1 MIKSHQ
7 LKNNFKY
14 DWIIRT
20 RVDGFWKS
28 RLGPE
33 NFVPGQYLIP
43 SGSRH
48 GGINDRFGIGDLR
61 TSTITLSRL
70 SLITKLDSAGFR
82 NLNSESAFKVQLE
95 TQSVNYLTKHLPF
108 CVVSDRKYI
117 FPPARFGVLVA
128 ALSSLGPLSGAKC
141 RPCKPVCMGVCV
153 ENMMMWVEK
162 EWSLT
167 GDGVD
172 GSLELCD
179 AHESWEDHWE
189 KIFDRVAGKKF
200 TNARRQIHSLK
211 FDDCVHDFI
220 LLKNL
225 TAHWNAP
232 PIKEICALGLAHF

>member
-20 RVDGFWKS
+20 RVDGYWNG
-28 RLGPE
+28 RPGPE

-48 GGINDRFGIGDLR
+48 GGLNDRFGIGDLR

-70 SLITKLDSAGFR
+70 SLISKLDSAGFT
-82 NLNSESAFKVQLE
+82 NLNSESAFKSQLE
-95 TQSVNYLTKHLPF
+95 TQGVSYLTKHLPF
-108 CVVSDRKYI
+108 CIISDRKYI

-153 ENMMMWVEK
+153 ENVM
-162 EWSLT
+162 T
-167 GDGVD
+167 
-172 GSLELCD
+172 
-179 AHESWEDHWE
+179 
-189 KIFDRVAGKKF
+189 
-200 TNARRQIHSLK
+200 
-211 FDDCVHDFI
+211 DDV
-220 LLKNL
+220 
-225 TAHWNAP
+225 
-232 PIKEICALGLAHF
+232 G